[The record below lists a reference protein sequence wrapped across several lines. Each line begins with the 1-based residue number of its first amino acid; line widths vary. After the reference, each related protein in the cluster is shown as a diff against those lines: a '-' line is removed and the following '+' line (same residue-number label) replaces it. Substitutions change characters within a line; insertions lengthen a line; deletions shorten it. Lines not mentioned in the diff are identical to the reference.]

1 MPIAIGIIVIGL
13 GVVLVA
19 ALIDKTTGGTAQAA
33 PSAAGSAT
41 TASVPA
47 VAGSWK
53 ADIQQAAAKWSIPI
67 EILTGVMGMETD
79 YGRNITT
86 SSAGAVG
93 GFQFIRST
101 AASYG
106 YPYTNS
112 PNAQQQ
118 AQQADSA
125 AHYLS
130 DLIHQHGGDWNA
142 ALFSYSGGG
151 YGLSQVNAKAIQ
163 APGSF

>member
-1 MPIAIGIIVIGL
+1 MAIALGIIVIGL

-19 ALIDKTTGGTAQAA
+19 ALIDKTTGA
-33 PSAAGSAT
+33 SAA
-41 TASVPA
+41 TAPA
-47 VAGSWK
+47 ASSMTPAPAGSWK
-53 ADIQQAAAKWSIPI
+53 ADIQRAAAKWSVPI
-67 EILTGVMGMETD
+67 DILIGVMGMETD
-79 YGRNITT
+79 YGRNIAT

-118 AQQADSA
+118 AQQTDSA

-142 ALFSYSGGG
+142 ALISYSGGG
-151 YGLSQVNAKAIQ
+151 YGLSQVNAKATQ